1 MEQNLPPKHEQFVA
15 LLIAGKNYRDIAA
28 ELEVNR
34 ATLTAWRNLETVQAR
49 YNQLVTEIKDD
60 LESGLISLYAESVKT
75 VRECLGSASDQTRL
89 KTALWLIE
97 RAEQLEPGITNPAAL
112 VRQKHTTTTG
122 PFEDL
127 EAFKETSELDQA
139 GYTRRMKELGLK
151 VSKTA

>member
-97 RAEQLEPGITNPAAL
+97 RAEQLEPGTTDPAAL

-122 PFEDL
+122 PFDADL
-127 EAFKETSELDQA
+127 DLLTGTPELDQA
-139 GYTRRMKELGLK
+139 GYNHRMKELGLI
-151 VSKTA
+151 S